1 MVTRPLD
8 SRAAF
13 LLSQIGYHVSYRL
26 TEQLARLDLDP
37 AHFAVLGHLAAAD
50 GRSQQELADLL
61 RVHRNAMVGLVDEL
75 EERALV
81 TRRPHPADRRA
92 HAVHL
97 TTHAREMLETIQS
110 EADALESEIL
120 APLNK
125 TERTTLL
132 PLLHRIAAHANLPQ
146 ESTPA
151 YNAAAA
157 HAADDLNPP
166 NNTRAP
172 GPECTQPI
180 T

>member
-1 MVTRPLD
+1 MTNRPLD
-8 SRAAF
+8 SRGAF
-13 LLSQIGYHVSYRL
+13 LFSQIGFHVSYRL

-37 AHFAVLGHLAAAD
+37 AHFAVLTQLAAAD

-97 TTHAREMLETIQS
+97 TDHAREVLGAIQS

-120 APLNK
+120 APLDE
-125 TERTTLL
+125 TERAQLL
-132 PLLHRIAAHANLPQ
+132 PLLQRIAAHADLPPGVHPGLQ
-146 ESTPA
+146 RRRRA
-151 YNAAAA
+151 RRQ
-157 HAADDLNPP
+157 PP
-166 NNTRAP
+166 
-172 GPECTQPI
+172 
-180 T
+180 

>member
-1 MVTRPLD
+1 MTNRPLD

-13 LLSQIGYHVSYRL
+13 LLSQIGFHVSHRL

-37 AHFAVLGHLAAAD
+37 AHFAVLTQLAVVD

-97 TTHAREMLETIQS
+97 TAHAREVLESIQS

-120 APLNK
+120 APLDE
-125 TERTTLL
+125 TERAQLL
-132 PLLHRIAAHANLPQ
+132 PLLHRIA
-146 ESTPA
+146 
-151 YNAAAA
+151 
-157 HAADDLNPP
+157 
-166 NNTRAP
+166 TRAGLPP
-172 GPECTQPI
+172 GVHPGLQRRRRARRQPR
-180 T
+180 

>member
-1 MVTRPLD
+1 MVKRPLD

-37 AHFAVLGHLAAAD
+37 AHFAVLGHLAVAD

-75 EERALV
+75 EARGLV
-81 TRRPHPADRRA
+81 TRRPHPVDRRA

-97 TTHAREMLETIQS
+97 TDHAREVLEAVES

-120 APLNK
+120 APLEQ
-125 TERTTLL
+125 TERTLIL
-132 PLLHRIAAHANLPQ
+132 PLLHRIAAHAGLP
-146 ESTPA
+146 
-151 YNAAAA
+151 
-157 HAADDLNPP
+157 
-166 NNTRAP
+166 P
-172 GPECTQPI
+172 GVHPGLQRRRRSRRETQ
-180 T
+180 

>member
-1 MVTRPLD
+1 MTNRPLD

-13 LLSQIGYHVSYRL
+13 LLSQIGFHVSYQL

-37 AHFAVLGHLAAAD
+37 AHFAVLTQLAVAD

-97 TTHAREMLETIQS
+97 TDNAREVLESMQS
-110 EADALESEIL
+110 EADALESDVL
-120 APLNK
+120 APLDEA
-125 TERTTLL
+125 ERAQLL
-132 PLLHRIAAHANLPQ
+132 PLLQRIAAHAGLPAGVHPGLQ
-146 ESTPA
+146 RRR
-151 YNAAAA
+151 
-157 HAADDLNPP
+157 
-166 NNTRAP
+166 RARRGP
-172 GPECTQPI
+172 G
-180 T
+180 